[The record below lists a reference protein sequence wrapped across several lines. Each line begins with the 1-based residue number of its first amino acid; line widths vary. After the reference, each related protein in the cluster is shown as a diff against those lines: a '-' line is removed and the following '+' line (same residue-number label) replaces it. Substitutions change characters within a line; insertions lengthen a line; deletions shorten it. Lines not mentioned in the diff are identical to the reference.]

1 MCVHFL
7 QPALRE
13 RGGQSETGEGG
24 RKAGEPSCSVRS
36 PRGPFAFD
44 KTQCAVILRSHWRGE
59 TNGFVI
65 LTVRFKGMRINNRQ
79 ILQTF
84 LSSFTKSVTDDNAQ
98 SRQYSSRPSSIPSQ

>member
-1 MCVHFL
+1 M
-7 QPALRE
+7 
-13 RGGQSETGEGG
+13 
-24 RKAGEPSCSVRS
+24 
-36 PRGPFAFD
+36 GPFAFD

-84 LSSFTKSVTDDNAQ
+84 LSNFRVKSVTDDNAP
-98 SRQYSSRPSSIPSQ
+98 SRQCSSRPNSIPSR